1 MPIREP
7 IRYELSPRK
16 LDVGEQWLTLTLENV
31 SDDEMTSVSVNL
43 NTTNFVDLEVLGT
56 GEFIPAMRPEEEV
69 ILTFKVRAQR
79 TTDVYV
85 ILDGLKDGDPF
96 YWESPYITI
105 DIGAPIAEI
114 TSLFVLSEPYPYL
127 TKDLQAECTVFGNEA
142 ATGLTVHFWV
152 DTPSEESVDL
162 GEVGVP
168 ALKKGGF
175 QTVRAEYITAEE
187 GLHRFYAYLY
197 DGIKLLDR
205 ETDLIYVREEE

>member
-56 GEFIPAMRPEEEV
+56 GEFVPAMRPEEEV

-127 TKDLQAECTVFGNEA
+127 TKDLKAECTVFGNEA

-152 DTPSEESVDL
+152 DTPS
-162 GEVGVP
+162 GHGVTRIISP
-168 ALKKGGF
+168 PRLTTRSDAYRPLLACQKSMSAGCELVITMSARLEKP
-175 QTVRAEYITAEE
+175 TCHMARAKSTP
-187 GLHRFYAYLY
+187 LR
-197 DGIKLLDR
+197 
-205 ETDLIYVREEE
+205 